1 MRRVAFLL
9 VVLCLSAVACGGSGG
24 WELPAGKTPSYCNL
38 SRDFGKNFQPTSATD
53 YKAEFQQLDSMVGQL
68 QDAAPAEIKADVT
81 TLIGAV
87 RQFEDSVRSH
97 NYAVNPSFLAPFS
110 DPKVTGASG
119 RIADYDTRV
128 CGLTT
133 TTT

>member
-1 MRRVAFLL
+1 MRRLALLL

-24 WELPAGKTPSYCNL
+24 SGAAGKNSKFCNL
-38 SRDFGKNFQPTSATD
+38 SRDFGKNFQLTSGAD
-53 YKAEFQQLDSMVGQL
+53 YKARFQQLDSMVGQL
-68 QDAAPAEIKADVT
+68 QDAAPAEIKADIN

-97 NYAVNPSFLAPFS
+97 NYAVDPSFLAPFS
-110 DPKVTGASG
+110 DPKVTQASS